1 MKVTWSWL
9 GDWTE
14 LPETPEALAMI
25 LAKRGFPVQSLERG
39 ASFDPTIVIGQV
51 LEVSPHP
58 NADRLRLCS
67 VDVGSSERLSI
78 VCGASNV
85 AAGQRVAVAQIG
97 SKLPDGT
104 KLRKAKIRGVE
115 SQGMI
120 CSERELGLSQ
130 ESEGIWVLP
139 GTPDVGAPL
148 SAVIGSKDTV
158 LDVEVTSNRTD
169 CLSVRGL
176 AREIASAVGKP
187 LKAAAPLKASGR
199 GSLPAVTIE
208 NPADCG
214 RYMARVVT
222 GLTVGPSPRWLVER
236 IEAAGFRSISNVVD
250 ATNYVLREWGQ
261 PIHAFDASKVGG
273 NEIRVRR
280 ATKSES
286 LTLLDGKKVAL
297 HEGVLLIADKE
308 RPLALAGVMGG
319 LESGVT
325 AATTSVILESAWFDP
340 KLTKSAARSLGLE
353 TDASVRF
360 GQGVDP
366 VAVADALDATA
377 RLLAEIA
384 GGAVVEAKVDAWPGR
399 REPEHVRLRRGRM
412 ARLLGMPV
420 TGVAAV
426 QALETLGI
434 RQRGDWAHEAD
445 DEVGTFE
452 VPPFRLDLEIE
463 EDLIEEVGRVIGY
476 DEVPATLR
484 TSAVVPTPR
493 PTEIDLAD
501 RIAALACGLGFDQAI
516 SPGLVGP
523 IPEEARDGVANSEI
537 WELQNPKSRE
547 LKHLRT
553 SLLPGLAEI
562 AARNLRHGVP
572 EVRLVEVGKVYRALP
587 APLGREWVEIAMLL
601 SGTPDPWDRPS
612 ADPDRYLELKGAVES
627 LLGSL
632 GIDSWRTGSYHE
644 SCWASGT
651 GVNWSV
657 AEGRLGR
664 MGELAPAL
672 TARAGLGRPA
682 WVAILDLFILSQASQ
697 ASRRYR
703 DVPRFPASKR
713 DLAVLVRPG
722 TTHETLVESIRAAGG
737 PLLQEVRLF
746 DVYEFRDGENKG
758 KKSMAFAL
766 EFRSLERTLTDRE
779 AESAIAAIVDALAS
793 KHGAEVRGVAGEA
806 RRA

>member
-14 LPETPEALAMI
+14 LPETPEALAML

-39 ASFDPTIVIGQV
+39 ASFDPTIVVGQV
-51 LEVSPHP
+51 LEAAPHP

-67 VDVGSSERLSI
+67 VDIGSGGPLSI
-78 VCGASNV
+78 VCGAPNV

-139 GTPDVGAPL
+139 GDPPVGRPL
-148 SAVIGSKDTV
+148 QDVIGAKDTV
-158 LDVEVTSNRTD
+158 LDVEITSNRTD

-176 AREIASAVGKP
+176 AREISSALGKR
-187 LKAAAPLKASGR
+187 LKPAAALRATGQAA
-199 GSLPAVTIE
+199 LPAVSIE

-236 IEAAGFRSISNVVD
+236 IEAAGFRSINNVVD

-280 ATKSES
+280 AAPGES
-286 LTLLDGKKVAL
+286 LTLLDGRKATL
-297 HEGVLLIADKE
+297 HAGVLVIADRE

-319 LESGVT
+319 LDSGVT
-325 AATTSVILESAWFDP
+325 GSTTSVVLESAWFDP
-340 KLTKSAARSLGLE
+340 VLTKAAARSLGLE
-353 TDASVRF
+353 TDASIRF

-377 RLLAEIA
+377 RLLAETA
-384 GGAVVEAKVDAWPGR
+384 GGAVAEAKVDAWPER
-399 REPEHVRLRRGRM
+399 REPARVRLRRGRM
-412 ARLLGMPV
+412 ARLLGMRI
-420 TGVAAV
+420 TGDAAAA
-426 QALETLGI
+426 ALETLEI
-434 RQRGDWAHEAD
+434 RQVGAWEESDD

-452 VPPFRLDLEIE
+452 APPFRLDLEIE

-484 TSAVVPTPR
+484 TGSASPAPR
-493 PTEIDLAD
+493 PADADLAD
-501 RIAALACGLGFDQAI
+501 RIAVIACGLGFDQVIGPA
-516 SPGLVGP
+516 LVGP
-523 IPEEARDGVANSEI
+523 IPAEARDGVADRAV
-537 WELQNPKSRE
+537 WELQNPKSGA

-553 SLLPGLAEI
+553 SLLPGLVEI

-572 EVRLVEVGKVYRALP
+572 EARLVETGKVYRALP
-587 APLGREWVEIAMLL
+587 APLGAEWVEVGMIV
-601 SGTPDPWDRPS
+601 SGVPDPWDRPQS
-612 ADPDRYLELKGAVES
+612 DSDRFLELKGAVES
-627 LLGSL
+627 LLEAL
-632 GIDSWRTGSYHE
+632 GIDSWRSDSYHE
-644 SCWASGT
+644 SCWAPGT
-651 GVNWSV
+651 GVTWS
-657 AEGRLGR
+657 AAAGRLGR
-664 MGELAPAL
+664 MGEVEPSLAGPL
-672 TARAGLGRPA
+672 GLGRPA
-682 WVAILDLFILSQASQ
+682 WAAILDLGALLKASPS
-697 ASRRYR
+697 SRRYR
-703 DVPRFPASKR
+703 EVPRFPASKR
-713 DLAVLVRPG
+713 DLAVMVLPG

-737 PLLQEVRLF
+737 PLLREVRLF
-746 DVYEFRDGENKG
+746 DVYEFRDGEHRG

-766 EFRSLERTLTDRE
+766 EFRSAERTLTDRE
-779 AESAIAAIVDALAS
+779 VESAIAAIVAALSS
-793 KHGAEVRGVAGEA
+793 KHGAEVRGAAGEA

>member
-14 LPETPEALAMI
+14 LPESPEALAML
-25 LAKRGFPVQSLERG
+25 LAKRGFPVESLERG
-39 ASFDPTIVIGQV
+39 TSFDPTIVVGKV
-51 LEVSPHP
+51 LEVAPHP

-67 VDVGSSERLSI
+67 VDVGSERLSI

-85 AAGQRVAVAQIG
+85 AAGQHVAVAQIG
-97 SKLPDGT
+97 SRLPDGT
-104 KLRKAKIRGVE
+104 KLRKAKIRSVE

-130 ESEGIWVLP
+130 ESEGILVLP
-139 GTPDVGAPL
+139 GAPAIGTPIEN
-148 SAVIGSKDTV
+148 VIGSKDTV
-158 LDVEVTSNRTD
+158 LDVEITSNRTD

-176 AREIASAVGKP
+176 AREIASAVGTP
-187 LKAAAPLKASGR
+187 LKAAVPLKAAGR
-199 GSLPAVTIE
+199 AAMPAVTIE

-236 IEAAGFRSISNVVD
+236 IEAAGFRSISNIVD

-280 ATKSES
+280 AVKGES
-286 LTLLDGKKVAL
+286 LTLLDGKTVPL
-297 HEGVLLIADKE
+297 HAGVLLIADRE
-308 RPLALAGVMGG
+308 RPLALAGIMGG

-325 AATTSVILESAWFDP
+325 AATTSVVLESAWFDP
-340 KLTKSAARSLGLE
+340 SLTRSAARSLGLE
-353 TDASVRF
+353 TDASIRF

-384 GGAVVEAKVDAWPGR
+384 GGEVADAKVDAWPGR
-399 REPEHVRLRRGRM
+399 REPKHVRLRRARM

-420 TGVAAV
+420 TGVAAAK
-426 QALETLGI
+426 ALETLDI
-434 RQRGDWAHEAD
+434 HQRGDWTHEGD

-452 VPPFRLDLEIE
+452 APPFRLDLEIE

-484 TSAVVPTPR
+484 ASAATPSPR
-493 PTEIDLAD
+493 PMEVSLGD
-501 RIAALACGLGFDQAI
+501 RIAALARGLGFNQAI
-516 SPGLVGP
+516 GPALVGP
-523 IPEEARDGVANSEI
+523 IPAEARDGVADGDI
-537 WELQNPKSRE
+537 WELQNPKSGE

-553 SLLPGLAEI
+553 SLLPGLADI

-572 EVRLVEVGKVYRALP
+572 DVRLVELGKVYRALP
-587 APLGREWVEIAMLL
+587 PPLGSEWVEIGMIV
-601 SGTPDPWDRPS
+601 SGVPDPWDRPGS
-612 ADPDRYLELKGAVES
+612 DPDRYLELKGAVES
-627 LLGSL
+627 ILGAL

-657 AEGRLGR
+657 VEGRLGR

-672 TARAGLGRPA
+672 VGRAGLGRPA
-682 WVAILDLFILSQASQ
+682 WAAILDLSVLSQASPP
-697 ASRRYR
+697 SRRYR

-713 DLAVLVRPG
+713 DLAVMVRPG

-746 DVYEFRDGENKG
+746 DVYEFRDGDHRG
-758 KKSMAFAL
+758 QKSMAFAL

-779 AESAIAAIVDALAS
+779 VESAIAAIVEALAS
-793 KHGAEVRGVAGEA
+793 KHGAEVRGAAGEA